1 MSLNRYLKSRT
12 LQFYSVYQS
21 DTTFLII
28 LGKDIKKIQIREM
41 EARPPVPPSEGAQKW
56 PETSELHSFRRSREN
71 AGKHDSFRR
80 SKRRR
85 ILQNGLTEA
94 AGAMR
99 RFHSFRRS
107 KENAGKHDSFRRSKR
122 RRILQNGLPEAV
134 GALQQFYSFRR
145 SRENAGKHDS
155 FRRSKRRRIL
165 QNGLTEAA
173 GAMQ

>member
-1 MSLNRYLKSRT
+1 
-12 LQFYSVYQS
+12 
-21 DTTFLII
+21 
-28 LGKDIKKIQIREM
+28 M

-85 ILQNGLTEA
+85 ILQNDLTEA
-94 AGAMR
+94 AEALR

-145 SRENAGKHDS
+145 SRLIPERRKFPLVVPPVGIDLDIELQEYLLLEEVLHVDAGLS
-155 FRRSKRRRIL
+155 AYALAGR
-165 QNGLTEAA
+165 AA
-173 GAMQ
+173 GA